1 MKTKQLKLIPIFLIS
16 TFLFLGC
23 TQKAKYDRKL
33 KQELASGVRC
43 DSLFMGI
50 YLGMPVKDFYTKC
63 WDLNRQGMIKQGK
76 SNTSVEYQLKTQL
89 KFPATMD
96 FYPTFVEGKITEMPV
111 RFAYNGWAPW
121 NKKLSSENLQ
131 QDVLQWYEKVYGKG
145 FMKIKHPKKGI
156 AYVKIDGNRRISIFK
171 EEDLFVWA
179 VFTDMLVN
187 KELTV
192 SKSMI
197 NTQIDVK
204 KDSIR

>member
-1 MKTKQLKLIPIFLIS
+1 MRTIINGLVISVLAILMLI
-16 TFLFLGC
+16 GC
-23 TQKAKYDRKL
+23 TPRSKYKQKL
-33 KQELASGVRC
+33 KNELASGVRF
-43 DSLFMGI
+43 DSLFMGV
-50 YLGMPVKDFYTKC
+50 YLGMPVRDFYTKC
-63 WDLNRQGMIKQGK
+63 WDLNRQGIIKQGK
-76 SNTSVEYQLKTQL
+76 SNTSVEYQLKTEL

-131 QDVLQWYEKVYGKG
+131 QDVLHWYEKSYGKG
-145 FMKIKHPKKGI
+145 FMKIKHPEKGI
-156 AYVKIDGNRRISIFK
+156 AYVKIDGNRQISIFK
-171 EEDLFVWA
+171 EDDIFVWA

-192 SKSMI
+192 SKSTI
-197 NTQIDVK
+197 NTRIDVH